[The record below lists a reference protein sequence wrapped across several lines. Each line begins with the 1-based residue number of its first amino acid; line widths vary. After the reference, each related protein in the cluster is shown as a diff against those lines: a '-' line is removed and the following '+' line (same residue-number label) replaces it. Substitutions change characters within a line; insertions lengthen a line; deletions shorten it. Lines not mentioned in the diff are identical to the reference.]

1 MTPDWAR
8 SVRDRLRARTGR
20 LLGRIRRARYPWT
33 GWRKWAVIVGEGTV
47 GFVILF
53 AVANLTLSL
62 STFRGE
68 DPLRRTAHELGV
80 LWFSTPDGK
89 PTSGD
94 AFEAVHG
101 RDLGDDPSPAEIKAH
116 FLAAAQGGTFLLDQV
131 MVDRM
136 EAVNGRVDADVLPP
150 GVYVGAH
157 ALGPDKP
164 PLVWVTKWL
173 AHYVVFPRHAYILV
187 VPEEGPAWAFSAS
200 QNGKFPGDTDSPDR
214 LSARLTPYTDAA
226 YDFPSSGEAL
236 HEMTIVSDDAAVLAG
251 ALERLKLARDHL
263 EALDQS
269 YGLLA
274 PNSNTVV
281 GCILEEAGLM
291 TRETRRSALLALRA
305 PGMGAA
311 CPGADETP

>member
-8 SVRDRLRARTGR
+8 SVRDTLRARTRR
-20 LLGRIRRARYPWT
+20 LLERIRHARHPFV
-33 GWRKWAVIVGEGTV
+33 GWRKWAVIAGEGTV
-47 GFVILF
+47 SFVLLF
-53 AVANLTLSL
+53 ALANLTLSL

-68 DPLRRTAHELGV
+68 DPLKRTALELGV
-80 LWFSTPDGK
+80 LWYSTPDGV
-89 PTSGD
+89 PTSD
-94 AFEAVHG
+94 AAFEAIHG
-101 RDLGDDPSPAEIKAH
+101 RDLGDDPGSAEIKAH
-116 FLAAAQGGTFLLDQV
+116 FQAASQGGTFLLDQI

-136 EAVNGRVDADVLPP
+136 EAVNGRVDAAVLPP

-157 ALGPDKP
+157 ALGPDRP

-173 AHYVVFPRHAYILV
+173 AHYVLFPRHAYILV
-187 VPEEGPAWAFSAS
+187 VPETGPAWAFSAS
-200 QNGKFPGDTDSPDR
+200 QDGKFPGDTDSPNR
-214 LSARLTPYTDAA
+214 LSARITPYTDAA

-236 HEMTIVSDDAAVLAG
+236 HEMTIVSDNPAVVAG
-251 ALERLKLARDHL
+251 ALARLTEARDGL
-263 EALDQS
+263 EALDQP

-291 TRETRRSALLALRA
+291 SRETRRSALLALRA

-311 CPGADETP
+311 CPDAGETP